1 MSKYDNFARNDIF
14 KKDSQGNSVYF
25 MMGQLS
31 PGIIVNDSITQNKLV
46 DLEGYKYFFLPFHK
60 NKNFLKSRGLII
72 PPIIIPILVFTF
84 LVLVISSILFPEL
97 KIIETDKDF
106 GLIMFIM
113 GFSSYIIIGLTYLR
127 KIQKLL
133 KGLPLISK
141 KEKNWIFDKG
151 RTSQKN
157 TTQETNIHPS
167 APKEKFK
174 FEFRHIFY
182 TITFICIAFPLI
194 FFIGSIFYSIL
205 FDSK

>member
-141 KEKNWIFDKG
+141 KEKTGYLIREELPKKIPLKKQI
-151 RTSQKN
+151 SIQVLQKKN
-157 TTQETNIHPS
+157 LNLN
-167 APKEKFK
+167 FV
-174 FEFRHIFY
+174 
-182 TITFICIAFPLI
+182 I
-194 FFIGSIFYSIL
+194 FFIR
-205 FDSK
+205 